1 MMKTLSKWIN
11 ATAGL
16 MLIFSPACN
25 FYDATIDAVSGATGM
40 PQGGNSLFHRTEET
54 ALSMGEILISG
65 EVKNNE
71 TVDFSKLYKREVI
84 VKESLLDSTGIN
96 FIGAYRYK
104 GYSLFD
110 MLNTV
115 ELAKKN
121 QEAFRPIIDL
131 YVIVRNAT
139 GETTVFSWAEIF
151 LTADPHQVLIA
162 TESAPI
168 KPYRKEVDYPVAES
182 WKLVSARDLFAFRNI
197 ENPTSIEIRSFDKK
211 DFPIIRDM
219 EPLYAENIAVWKQD
233 SLLKTI
239 STIPENLPIQAYI
252 TNFYGMGMGFHP
264 NDGFKGVALS
274 QILENVVDFYDPCLN
289 QHGLVCFAGA
299 DGYRT
304 VYSFSELFNRPDGLS
319 PILDI
324 SRQDS
329 SGGKF
334 RLFHPEEFYAD
345 RSVKAL
351 QTIYFFTEKRVNLK
365 GTSITE

>member
-1 MMKTLSKWIN
+1 MMKILSKWIN
-11 ATAGL
+11 ITAGL
-16 MLIFSPACN
+16 TLLFSPACS
-25 FYDATIDAVSGATGM
+25 FFDQQADAISGATGM

-54 ALSMGEILISG
+54 ALSMGEILVRG

-71 TVDFSKLYKREVI
+71 TLDFSKLYKREVI
-84 VKESLLDSTGIN
+84 VKESLFDSTGLN
-96 FIGAYRYK
+96 FVGAYRYK

-131 YVIVRNAT
+131 YVIVRNAAE
-139 GETTVFSWAEIF
+139 ETAVFSWAEIF
-151 LTADPHQVLIA
+151 LTADPHQILIA

-168 KPYRKEVDYPVAES
+168 KPYRKEVDYPVADS

-197 ENPTSIEIRSFDKK
+197 ENPTSIEIRSFDQK

-239 STIPENLPIQAYI
+239 STIPEDLPIHEYI

-274 QILENVVDFYDPCLN
+274 KMLEDIVDVFDPELN
-289 QHGLVCFAGA
+289 RSGLVCFAGA
-299 DGYRT
+299 DGYRA
-304 VYSFSELFNRPDGLS
+304 VYSYSELFNRPDGLS

-324 SRQDS
+324 SQQDS
-329 SGGKF
+329 SGGRF

-351 QTIYFFTEKRVNLK
+351 QTIYFFSE
-365 GTSITE
+365 

>member
-1 MMKTLSKWIN
+1 MMKILSKWVN

-16 MLIFSPACN
+16 LLFFSPACS
-25 FYDATIDAVSGATGM
+25 FLDHPADAISGASGL
-40 PQGGNSLFHRTEET
+40 PQGGNSLFHQTEET
-54 ALSMGEILISG
+54 TLSKGEILVVG

-71 TVDFSKLYKREVI
+71 SIDFSKLYKREVI
-84 VKESLLDSTGIN
+84 VKESLYDSAGIN

-131 YVIVRNAT
+131 YVIVRNAA
-139 GETTVFSWAEIF
+139 GESAVFSWAEIF

-168 KPYRKEVDYPVAES
+168 KPYRKEVDYPVTEN

-197 ENPTSIEIRSFDKK
+197 ENPSSIEICSFDRK
-211 DFPIIRDM
+211 DFPIIRDL
-219 EPLYAENIAVWKQD
+219 EPLYSENIAVWKQD
-233 SLLKTI
+233 TLLKTI
-239 STIPENLPIQAYI
+239 TTIPENLPTHEYI

-264 NDGFKGVALS
+264 NDGFKGVSLGKM
-274 QILENVVDFYDPCLN
+274 LEDMLHFYDPELN
-289 QHGLVCFAGA
+289 RTGLVCFAGA
-299 DGYRT
+299 DGYRA
-304 VYSFSELFNRPDGLS
+304 VYSYSELFNRPDGLS

-324 SRQDS
+324 SQQDS
-329 SGGKF
+329 SGGRF

-351 QTIYFFTEKRVNLK
+351 QTIYLFTE
-365 GTSITE
+365 